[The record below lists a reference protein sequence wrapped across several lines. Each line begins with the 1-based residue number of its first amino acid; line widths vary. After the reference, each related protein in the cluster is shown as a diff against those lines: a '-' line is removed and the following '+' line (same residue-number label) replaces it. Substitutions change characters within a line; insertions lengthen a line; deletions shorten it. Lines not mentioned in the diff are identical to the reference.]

1 MDYVSPFM
9 KVIFE
14 NFQAIFKALFATVEV
29 NLAFGLE
36 AKFTSFF
43 FFFQKGKLKE
53 KLGKLMKKSKSR
65 NLYHFSLTA
74 PP

>member
-29 NLAFGLE
+29 KLAFDLK

-43 FFFQKGKLKE
+43 FFLKGKLKE
-53 KLGKLMKKSKSR
+53 KLGKLMKKSKFR
-65 NLYHFSLTA
+65 NLYIFSLSA
-74 PP
+74 LP